1 MPCSLLAAED
11 CVSRRSPFVVELS
24 PEDRAVLEE
33 RAASRSVAHAVVVR
47 ARIVLLAADGLQNV
61 VIAERVGVCVDVAS
75 RWRKRFCEEG
85 LDGLVDRPRSG
96 RPRRFGPEVVAGVK
110 SLSSGLCE
118 KRVSRL
124 MVVVR

>member
-1 MPCSLLAAED
+1 MGLAGVGRSGPADKFIGVRLAVPCSLLAAED

-85 LDGLVDRPRSG
+85 LDGLG
-96 RPRRFGPEVVAGVK
+96 GPPSVGATTA
-110 SLSSGLCE
+110 
-118 KRVSRL
+118 
-124 MVVVR
+124 VRA